1 MGRTGFET
9 HDHGRC
15 IAEAIAA
22 AERHCTETRA
32 QLTPIRR
39 RVLEILLGEHRAM
52 GAYEVLD
59 VLRAEGQPA
68 QPPVAYRALDFL
80 VRLGLVHRIERL
92 NAFVACAR
100 PGEDHRPGFLICRGC
115 RHVAETRAQEAPQL
129 FGAMSAA
136 GGFMIESVMVEAE
149 GLCPGCRAAQPA

>member
-1 MGRTGFET
+1 MHGTGFDR

-15 IAEAIAA
+15 IADAIAA
-22 AERHCTETRA
+22 AERHCAETRA

-52 GAYEVLD
+52 GAYEVLE

-68 QPPVAYRALDFL
+68 QPPVAYRALEFL
-80 VRLGLVHRIERL
+80 VRLGFVHRIERL

-100 PGEDHRPGFLICRGC
+100 PGEDHLPGFLICRGC
-115 RHVAETRAQEAPQL
+115 RHVAETRAQEAPRL
-129 FGAMSAA
+129 FGPILRD
-136 GGFMIESVMVEAE
+136 GGFILESVMVEAE
-149 GLCPGCRAAQPA
+149 GLCPGCRAARSE